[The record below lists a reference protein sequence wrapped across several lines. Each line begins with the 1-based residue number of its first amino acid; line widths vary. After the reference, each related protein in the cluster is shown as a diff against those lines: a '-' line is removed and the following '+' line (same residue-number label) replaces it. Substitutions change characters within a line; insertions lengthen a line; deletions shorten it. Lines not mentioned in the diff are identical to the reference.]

1 MVNLSTTSYGSCLQ
15 KMAHLP
21 ADFSEEHVVQQK
33 VAAIH
38 NDPFAMELAFRLAI
52 ADLSH
57 LLGESFRASY
67 SNYGGESNSAGEA
80 WIHLTII
87 CVEDKILGQGR
98 TDSIV
103 SHPLLGEVP
112 ALRDI
117 SAARKDQR
125 IVQVARRFQAAYET
139 MNTFDTRKPHDRGI
153 SSFDR
158 KLERISEP
166 EPLWIVLAGLK
177 RVLVKSPIEMQ

>member
-15 KMAHLP
+15 KMAHPP

-33 VAAIH
+33 LAAIH
-38 NDPFAMELAFRLAI
+38 DDPFAMELAFRLAI

-57 LLGESFRASY
+57 LLGESFRATY
-67 SNYGGESNSAGEA
+67 SNYGGEPTAGEA

-87 CVEDKILGQGR
+87 CLEDKLLGQGR
-98 TDSIV
+98 PDSIA
-103 SHPLLGEVP
+103 SHPMLNELP
-112 ALRDI
+112 ALRNI
-117 SAARKDQR
+117 PAARRDQD
-125 IVQVARRFQAAYET
+125 IVQVARLFQAAYET
-139 MNTFDTRKPHDRGI
+139 MNTFDTQKPHDRGI

-158 KLERISEP
+158 KLERIAEP

-177 RVLVKSPIEMQ
+177 RLLVESPVEMQ